1 MNPRKPT
8 DLGPVARLYSE
19 SLAEHGTSS
28 MGVGWRDDKSHLLR
42 FEKLSEVLN
51 GQDKELPFSIN
62 DLGCGYGAL
71 YGFLVDRGFRI
82 GQFRGYDISD
92 RMLEQAQHLVP
103 ESELIL
109 GSRLDKVADYSFA
122 SGIFNVR
129 LSEDENSWL
138 SYVERTVANLDEFS
152 LKGFAFNLLSVYVDY
167 REPHLFYGDPLH
179 FFDLCKR
186 RFSPRV
192 SLLHDYPL
200 YEWTIVVRK

>member
-42 FEKLSEVLN
+42 FEKLAEVLDD
-51 GQDKELPFSIN
+51 QDKRLPFSVN

-82 GQFRGYDISD
+82 SQFRGYDISET
-92 RMLEQAQHLVP
+92 MLEQAQRLVP
-103 ESELIL
+103 QGEFIS
-109 GSRLDKVADYSFA
+109 GSRLDRVADYSFA

-129 LSEDENSWL
+129 LGEDEKSWL
-138 SYVERTVANLDEFS
+138 GHIERTVANLNEFS
-152 LKGFAFNLLSVYVDY
+152 ATGFAFNLLSVYVDY
-167 REPHLFYGDPLH
+167 RASHLFYGDPLH
-179 FFDLCKR
+179 FFDFCKR

-192 SLLHDYPL
+192 SLFHDYPL